1 MVAVRRAGA
10 SVLLV
15 VTATASA
22 SEYPMTLPTTD
33 EGRSNAAPSA
43 GLTIQYD
50 RPATIEPAPAAT
62 VNEKSPT
69 LAIVREAGSSVTAGD
84 ESETPAGDTK
94 ASVADTGRRG
104 GANSTAAF

>member
-43 GLTIQYD
+43 GLTIQ
-50 RPATIEPAPAAT
+50 
-62 VNEKSPT
+62 
-69 LAIVREAGSSVTAGD
+69 
-84 ESETPAGDTK
+84 
-94 ASVADTGRRG
+94 
-104 GANSTAAF
+104 